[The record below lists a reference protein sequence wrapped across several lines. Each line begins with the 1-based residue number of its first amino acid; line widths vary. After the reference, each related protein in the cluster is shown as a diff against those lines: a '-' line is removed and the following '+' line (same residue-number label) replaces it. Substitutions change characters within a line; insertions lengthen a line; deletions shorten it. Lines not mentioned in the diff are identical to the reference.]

1 MTTQKRIREINI
13 EVERV
18 RVVSN
23 LKKSKGNC
31 ENCAA
36 EAEFIS
42 LLNATQIFN
51 MNETE
56 VEQMALEQTIHL
68 KMNHGNEMLVCLPSL
83 MMAFNCF

>member
-1 MTTQKRIREINI
+1 MTASKKREITI

-36 EAEFIS
+36 ESEFIS
-42 LLNATQIFN
+42 LSNAARIFEID
-51 MNETE
+51 ETE
-56 VEQMALEQTIHL
+56 VEQMALERTIHL
-68 KMNHGNEMLVCLPSL
+68 KLNHNDEMLVCLQSL
-83 MMAFNCF
+83 KLVFNCL

>member
-1 MTTQKRIREINI
+1 MTASKKREITI

-23 LKKSKGNC
+23 LKKSKSNC

-42 LLNATQIFN
+42 LSNATRIFDI
-51 MNETE
+51 NESE
-56 VEQMALEQTIHL
+56 VEQMALERTIHL
-68 KMNHGNEMLVCLPSL
+68 KLSPGDEMLVCLRSL
-83 MMAFNCF
+83 KTVFNCF

>member
-1 MTTQKRIREINI
+1 MTASKKREITI

-31 ENCAA
+31 ENCAG

-42 LLNATQIFN
+42 LSNATQIFN
-51 MNETE
+51 INETE
-56 VEQMALEQTIHL
+56 VEQMALERTIHL
-68 KMNHGNEMLVCLPSL
+68 KMSHRDEMLVCLPSL
-83 MMAFNCF
+83 LMAFNCF